1 MHIESTRIYAQ
12 DCVRLSGMRLAV
24 TPRVS
29 VIVPAFNVAGC
40 LERALD
46 SALNQTVPDL
56 EILVV
61 DDGSS
66 DATLEVACRVAA
78 RDSRVRVMRNERNL
92 GIGASRNRAF
102 DEAQGEWLALLDGDD
117 VWLPKRLERILAVS
131 EGADVVSD

>member
-1 MHIESTRIYAQ
+1 MYRQ
-12 DCVRLSGMRLAV
+12 NRLKLKGMRHGV

-29 VIVPAFNVAGC
+29 VVIPAFNVAGC

-46 SALNQTVPDL
+46 SALNQTIPDL

-78 RDSRVRVMRNERNL
+78 RDSRIRVMRNERNL

-102 DEAQGEWLALLDGDD
+102 NEAQGEWL
-117 VWLPKRLERILAVS
+117 
-131 EGADVVSD
+131 